1 MNIQYYIN
9 DISVLLKIYFSIFYS
24 YLLIS
29 LDYAGIPE
37 KTFVV
42 MIILMTVDIVTGIWK
57 GYILKELSSSPI
69 TTGIIKKSGLL
80 IALYMIF
87 LGVSVVPEL
96 NFIGNLFVG
105 MFILAELISIVGNIV
120 AIREKYKISEHD
132 ALLQVSEVLKDLF
145 KKKGKIDDGNN

>member
-1 MNIQYYIN
+1 MQNLN

-24 YLLIS
+24 YILIS

-42 MIILMTVDIVTGIWK
+42 MIILMTVDTLTGIWK

-69 TTGIIKKSGLL
+69 TTGILRKSGIL

-87 LGVSVVPEL
+87 LGNSIVPEL
-96 NFIGNLFVG
+96 GFIANLFVG
-105 MFILAELISIVGNIV
+105 LFVLAELISIVGNIV
-120 AIREKYKISEHD
+120 AIRERYKISEHD
-132 ALLQVSEVLKDLF
+132 ALIQVSEVLKDLF

>member
-1 MNIQYYIN
+1 MNMQNIN

-24 YLLIS
+24 YILIS

-42 MIILMTVDIVTGIWK
+42 MIILMTVDTFTGIWK

-87 LGVSVVPEL
+87 LGNSIVPEL
-96 NFIGNLFVG
+96 GFIANLFVG
-105 MFILAELISIVGNIV
+105 LFVLAELISIVGNIV

-132 ALLQVSEVLKDLF
+132 ALIQVSEVLKDLF

>member
-1 MNIQYYIN
+1 MID

-24 YLLIS
+24 YILIS

-42 MIILMTVDIVTGIWK
+42 LCILMTVDIFTGIWK

-69 TTGIIKKSGLL
+69 TTGLIKKSGLL

-87 LGVSVVPEL
+87 LGVSVVSEL

-105 MFILAELISIVGNIV
+105 LFVLAELISIVGNIV
-120 AIREKYKISEHD
+120 AIREKYKVSEHD

-145 KKKGKIDDGNN
+145 KKKGKTDDIQ

>member
-1 MNIQYYIN
+1 MNIQNLN

-24 YLLIS
+24 YILIS

-37 KTFVV
+37 KTFIVLC
-42 MIILMTVDIVTGIWK
+42 ILMTVDIVTGIYK

-69 TTGIIKKSGLL
+69 TTGLIKKSGLL

-145 KKKGKIDDGNN
+145 KKKGKTDDIQ

>member
-1 MNIQYYIN
+1 MNMQNIN

-24 YLLIS
+24 YILIS

-42 MIILMTVDIVTGIWK
+42 MIILMTVDTFTGIWK

-87 LGVSVVPEL
+87 LGNSIVPEL
-96 NFIGNLFVG
+96 GFIANLFVG
-105 MFILAELISIVGNIV
+105 LFVLAELISIVGNIV

>member
-1 MNIQYYIN
+1 MNMQNIN

-24 YLLIS
+24 YILIS

-42 MIILMTVDIVTGIWK
+42 MIILMTVDTLTGIWK

-69 TTGIIKKSGLL
+69 TTGILRKSGIL

-87 LGVSVVPEL
+87 LGNSIVPEL
-96 NFIGNLFVG
+96 GFIANLFVG
-105 MFILAELISIVGNIV
+105 LFVLAELISIVGNIV

-132 ALLQVSEVLKDLF
+132 ALIQVSEVLKDLF

>member
-1 MNIQYYIN
+1 MNMQNIN

-24 YLLIS
+24 YILIS

-42 MIILMTVDIVTGIWK
+42 LCILMTVDIFTGIWK

-87 LGVSVVPEL
+87 LGVSVVSEL

-132 ALLQVSEVLKDLF
+132 ALIQVSEVLKDLF
-145 KKKGKIDDGNN
+145 KKKGKTDDIQ

>member
-1 MNIQYYIN
+1 MQNIN

-42 MIILMTVDIVTGIWK
+42 MIILMTVDTLTGIWK

-69 TTGIIKKSGLL
+69 TTGILRKSGIL

-87 LGVSVVPEL
+87 LGNSIVPEL
-96 NFIGNLFVG
+96 GFIANLFVG
-105 MFILAELISIVGNIV
+105 LFVLAELISIVGNIV

-132 ALLQVSEVLKDLF
+132 ALIQVSEVLKDLF

>member
-1 MNIQYYIN
+1 MNIQNLN

-24 YLLIS
+24 YILIS

-37 KTFVV
+37 KTFIVLC
-42 MIILMTVDIVTGIWK
+42 ILMTVDIFTGIWK

-69 TTGIIKKSGLL
+69 TTGLIKKSGLL

-87 LGVSVVPEL
+87 LGVSVVSEL

-105 MFILAELISIVGNIV
+105 LFVLAELISIVGNIV

>member
-1 MNIQYYIN
+1 MNMQNLN

-24 YLLIS
+24 YILIS

-42 MIILMTVDIVTGIWK
+42 MIILMTVDTFTGIWK

-87 LGVSVVPEL
+87 LGNSIVPEL
-96 NFIGNLFVG
+96 GFIANLFVG
-105 MFILAELISIVGNIV
+105 LFVLAELISIVGNIV

-132 ALLQVSEVLKDLF
+132 ALIQVSEVLKDLF

>member
-1 MNIQYYIN
+1 MNMQNIN

-24 YLLIS
+24 YILIS

-42 MIILMTVDIVTGIWK
+42 LCILMTVDTLTGIWK

-132 ALLQVSEVLKDLF
+132 ALIQVSEVLKDLF

>member
-1 MNIQYYIN
+1 MNIQNIN

-24 YLLIS
+24 YILIS

-42 MIILMTVDIVTGIWK
+42 LCILMTVDTLTGIWK

-105 MFILAELISIVGNIV
+105 LFVLAELISIVGNIV

-132 ALLQVSEVLKDLF
+132 ALIQVSEVLKDLF

>member
-1 MNIQYYIN
+1 MQNLN

-42 MIILMTVDIVTGIWK
+42 MIILMTVDTLTGIWK

-69 TTGIIKKSGLL
+69 TTGILRKSGIL

-87 LGVSVVPEL
+87 LGNSIVPEL
-96 NFIGNLFVG
+96 GFIANLFVG
-105 MFILAELISIVGNIV
+105 LFVLAELISIVGNIV

-132 ALLQVSEVLKDLF
+132 ALIQVSEVLKDLF

>member
-1 MNIQYYIN
+1 MNIQNLN

-24 YLLIS
+24 YILIS

-42 MIILMTVDIVTGIWK
+42 LCILMTVDIFTGIWK

-69 TTGIIKKSGLL
+69 ITGLIKKSGLL

-87 LGVSVVPEL
+87 LGVSVIAEL
-96 NFIGNLFVG
+96 NFIGDLFIG

-145 KKKGKIDDGNN
+145 KKKGKIDDTQ

>member
-1 MNIQYYIN
+1 MID

-24 YLLIS
+24 YILIS

-42 MIILMTVDIVTGIWK
+42 LCILMTVDIFTGIWK

-69 TTGIIKKSGLL
+69 TTGLIKKSGLL

-145 KKKGKIDDGNN
+145 KKKGKTDDIQ

>member
-1 MNIQYYIN
+1 MIN

-24 YLLIS
+24 YILIS

-42 MIILMTVDIVTGIWK
+42 LCILMTVDIFTGIWK

>member
-1 MNIQYYIN
+1 MQNIN

-24 YLLIS
+24 YILIS

-42 MIILMTVDIVTGIWK
+42 LCILMTVDIFTGIWK

-145 KKKGKIDDGNN
+145 KKKGKIDDK

>member
-1 MNIQYYIN
+1 MQNLN

-24 YLLIS
+24 YILIS

-42 MIILMTVDIVTGIWK
+42 MIILMTVDTLTGIWK

-69 TTGIIKKSGLL
+69 TTGILRKSGIL

-87 LGVSVVPEL
+87 LGNSIVPEL
-96 NFIGNLFVG
+96 GFIANLFVG
-105 MFILAELISIVGNIV
+105 LFVLAELISIVGNIV

-132 ALLQVSEVLKDLF
+132 ALIQVSEVLKDLF

>member
-1 MNIQYYIN
+1 MIN

-24 YLLIS
+24 YILIS

-42 MIILMTVDIVTGIWK
+42 LCILMTVDIFTGIWK

-145 KKKGKIDDGNN
+145 KKKGKTDDIQ

>member
-1 MNIQYYIN
+1 MQNIN

-24 YLLIS
+24 YILIS

-42 MIILMTVDIVTGIWK
+42 MIILMTVDTFTGIWK

-87 LGVSVVPEL
+87 LGNSIVPEL
-96 NFIGNLFVG
+96 GFIANLFVG
-105 MFILAELISIVGNIV
+105 LFVLAELISIVGNIV

-132 ALLQVSEVLKDLF
+132 ALIQVSEVLKDLF

>member
-1 MNIQYYIN
+1 MNMQNLN

-42 MIILMTVDIVTGIWK
+42 MIILMTVDTLTGIWK

-69 TTGIIKKSGLL
+69 TTGILRKSGIL

-87 LGVSVVPEL
+87 LGNSIVPEL
-96 NFIGNLFVG
+96 GFIANLFVG
-105 MFILAELISIVGNIV
+105 LFVLAELISIVGNIV

>member
-1 MNIQYYIN
+1 MID

-24 YLLIS
+24 YILIS

-42 MIILMTVDIVTGIWK
+42 LCILMTVDIFTGIWK
-57 GYILKELSSSPI
+57 CSILTELSSSPI

-87 LGVSVVPEL
+87 LGVSVISEL

-105 MFILAELISIVGNIV
+105 LFVLAELISIVGNIV
-120 AIREKYKISEHD
+120 AIREKYKVSEHD
-132 ALLQVSEVLKDLF
+132 ALIQVSEILKDLF
-145 KKKGKIDDGNN
+145 KKKGKVDDGNN

>member
-1 MNIQYYIN
+1 MNIQNLN

-24 YLLIS
+24 YILIS

-42 MIILMTVDIVTGIWK
+42 LCILMTVDIFTGIWK

-145 KKKGKIDDGNN
+145 KKKGKTDDIQ

>member
-1 MNIQYYIN
+1 MQNLN

-42 MIILMTVDIVTGIWK
+42 MIILMTVDTLTGIWK

-69 TTGIIKKSGLL
+69 TTGILRKSGIL

-87 LGVSVVPEL
+87 LGNSIVPEL
-96 NFIGNLFVG
+96 GFIANLFVG
-105 MFILAELISIVGNIV
+105 LFVLAELISIVGNIV

-132 ALLQVSEVLKDLF
+132 ALIQVSEVLKDLF
-145 KKKGKIDDGNN
+145 KKRGKIDDGNN

>member
-1 MNIQYYIN
+1 MID

-24 YLLIS
+24 YILIS

-42 MIILMTVDIVTGIWK
+42 LCILMTVDIFTGIWK

-145 KKKGKIDDGNN
+145 KKKGKTDDIQ

>member
-1 MNIQYYIN
+1 MNIQYIN

-42 MIILMTVDIVTGIWK
+42 MIILMTVDTFTGIWK

-69 TTGIIKKSGLL
+69 TTGILRKSGIL

-87 LGVSVVPEL
+87 LGNSIVPEL
-96 NFIGNLFVG
+96 GFIANLFVG
-105 MFILAELISIVGNIV
+105 LFVLAELISIVGNIV

-132 ALLQVSEVLKDLF
+132 ALIQVSEVLKDLF

>member
-1 MNIQYYIN
+1 MNIQNLN

-24 YLLIS
+24 YILIS

-42 MIILMTVDIVTGIWK
+42 MIILMTVDTLTGIWK

-69 TTGIIKKSGLL
+69 TTGILRKSGIL

-87 LGVSVVPEL
+87 LGNSIVPEL
-96 NFIGNLFVG
+96 GFIANLFVG
-105 MFILAELISIVGNIV
+105 LFVLAELISIVGNIV

-132 ALLQVSEVLKDLF
+132 ALIQVSEVLKDLF

>member
-1 MNIQYYIN
+1 MNMQNIN

-24 YLLIS
+24 YILIS

-37 KTFVV
+37 KTFIVLC
-42 MIILMTVDIVTGIWK
+42 ILMTVDIFTGIWK

-69 TTGIIKKSGLL
+69 TTGLIKKSGLL

-87 LGVSVVPEL
+87 LGVSVVSEL

-105 MFILAELISIVGNIV
+105 LFVLAELISIVGNIV

-132 ALLQVSEVLKDLF
+132 ALIQVSEVLKDLF

>member
-1 MNIQYYIN
+1 MNMQNIN

-24 YLLIS
+24 YILIS

-42 MIILMTVDIVTGIWK
+42 MIILMTVDTLTGIWK

-145 KKKGKIDDGNN
+145 KKKGKTDDIQ

>member
-1 MNIQYYIN
+1 MNMQNIN

-42 MIILMTVDIVTGIWK
+42 MIILMTVDTLTGIWK

-69 TTGIIKKSGLL
+69 TTGILRKSGIL

-87 LGVSVVPEL
+87 LGNSIVPEL
-96 NFIGNLFVG
+96 GFIANLFVG
-105 MFILAELISIVGNIV
+105 LFVLAELISIVGNIV

-145 KKKGKIDDGNN
+145 KKKGKIDDIQ

>member
-1 MNIQYYIN
+1 MNMQNIN

-24 YLLIS
+24 YILIS

-42 MIILMTVDIVTGIWK
+42 LCILMTVDIFTGIWK

-69 TTGIIKKSGLL
+69 TTGLIKKSGLL

>member
-1 MNIQYYIN
+1 MID

-24 YLLIS
+24 YILIS

-42 MIILMTVDIVTGIWK
+42 LCILMTVDIFTGIWK

-105 MFILAELISIVGNIV
+105 MFILAELISIIGNIV

-145 KKKGKIDDGNN
+145 KKKGKTDDIQ

>member
-1 MNIQYYIN
+1 MID

-24 YLLIS
+24 YILIS

-69 TTGIIKKSGLL
+69 TTGI
-80 IALYMIF
+80 
-87 LGVSVVPEL
+87 
-96 NFIGNLFVG
+96 
-105 MFILAELISIVGNIV
+105 
-120 AIREKYKISEHD
+120 
-132 ALLQVSEVLKDLF
+132 
-145 KKKGKIDDGNN
+145 

>member
-1 MNIQYYIN
+1 MNIQNLN
-9 DISVLLKIYFSIFYS
+9 DITVLLKIYFSIFYS
-24 YLLIS
+24 YILIS

-42 MIILMTVDIVTGIWK
+42 LCILMTVDIFTGIWK

-145 KKKGKIDDGNN
+145 KKKGKTDDIQ

>member
-1 MNIQYYIN
+1 MQNLN
-9 DISVLLKIYFSIFYS
+9 DLSVLLKIYFSIFYS
-24 YLLIS
+24 YILIS
-29 LDYAGIPE
+29 LDYAGIPH
-37 KTFVV
+37 KTFFVLCT
-42 MIILMTVDIVTGIWK
+42 LMTVDIFTGIYK

-120 AIREKYKISEHD
+120 VIREKYKISEHD
-132 ALLQVSEVLKDLF
+132 ALIKISEVLKDLF
-145 KKKGKIDDGNN
+145 KKKGNKE

>member
-1 MNIQYYIN
+1 MQNIN

-24 YLLIS
+24 YILIS

-37 KTFVV
+37 KTFIVLC
-42 MIILMTVDIVTGIWK
+42 ILMTVDIFTGIWK

-69 TTGIIKKSGLL
+69 TTGLIKKSGLL

-87 LGVSVVPEL
+87 LGVSVVSEL

-105 MFILAELISIVGNIV
+105 LFVLAELISIVGNIV

-132 ALLQVSEVLKDLF
+132 ALLQVSEVLKELF
-145 KKKGKIDDGNN
+145 KKKGKTDDIQ

>member
-1 MNIQYYIN
+1 MNIQNIN
-9 DISVLLKIYFSIFYS
+9 DISILLKIYFSIFYS
-24 YLLIS
+24 YILIS

-42 MIILMTVDIVTGIWK
+42 LCILMTVDIFTGIWK

-145 KKKGKIDDGNN
+145 KKKGKTDDIQ

>member
-1 MNIQYYIN
+1 

-24 YLLIS
+24 YILIS

-69 TTGIIKKSGLL
+69 TTGILRKSGIL

-87 LGVSVVPEL
+87 LGNSIVPEL
-96 NFIGNLFVG
+96 GFIANLFVG
-105 MFILAELISIVGNIV
+105 LFVLAELISIVGNIV

-132 ALLQVSEVLKDLF
+132 ALIQVSEVLKDLF
-145 KKKGKIDDGNN
+145 KKKGKTDDIQ